1 MKLQYQLNA
10 AFTTLLIVIMSLTAF
25 LVYSLILDLLVQDEQ
40 RQLQAKGDLI
50 VNLLNQESSLA
61 NVQRLSQ
68 LLQDQELQVFLYDQ
82 RKNQILFTTL
92 SLDLVENWV
101 NTNDVNGQ
109 MDDLWEGGGGKF
121 VVSEL
126 PLSSQQP
133 WIHLIMLTPLN
144 DLQAVQKTFIS
155 RILIVFVIGV
165 GIAILLSYWLT
176 KRLVTPLTSL
186 KQQLKKIEKR
196 QFEDVQ
202 TIQASGEI
210 KEVEQSVLDM
220 ANELQHYIQSQRHFF
235 QNASHE
241 LKTPLMTIQGYA
253 EGIRD
258 GIFNEEESKRG
269 LEVMVAEIT
278 RLKKIINE
286 MILLAKLD
294 SDEGIYHETKVDSR
308 DIIIKTIDRAL
319 PLANERNI
327 SITYDVDQ
335 VTLRADEEKLLQ
347 AMLNITLNA
356 IRHASA
362 KVNIVVTHLNSNVT
376 ILIEDDGTGIEKD
389 LMPKLFH
396 RFVKGEGG
404 ETGLGLAISRAIV
417 ERSGGSI
424 HVGQS
429 ELGGAKFIIILPVG

>member
-417 ERSGGSI
+417 ERSSGSI

-429 ELGGAKFIIILPVG
+429 ELGGAKFIIILPGG